1 MQEKEENIKNN
12 LFNDDNNILRFK
24 NSIQLI
30 NYEIKS
36 MELKISFLQSCL
48 IEKYKNFSTTN
59 SLKIKNQSKDDFNQY
74 DGDGVID
81 EIL

>member
-1 MQEKEENIKNN
+1 LKEKEEIIRKNN
-12 LFNDDNNILRFK
+12 FFNHDNDILRFK

-30 NYEIKS
+30 NSEIKS

-48 IEKYKNFSTTN
+48 IEKHKNSITN
-59 SLKIKNQSKDDFNQY
+59 SFKNENQRSDDFYQY